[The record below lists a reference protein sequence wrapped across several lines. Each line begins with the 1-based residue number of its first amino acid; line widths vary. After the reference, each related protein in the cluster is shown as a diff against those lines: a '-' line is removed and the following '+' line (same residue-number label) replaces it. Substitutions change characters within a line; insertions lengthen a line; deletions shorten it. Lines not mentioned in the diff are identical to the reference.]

1 MKKTIKNISLVY
13 CWGNKNLGDKAI
25 TPGTIRFLK
34 QVYPDNNLF
43 VLSVFEKD
51 CRNYKESE
59 EYICSKFCDVNF
71 VPQPLAFINE
81 KRIRNSKQKRGA
93 VLNAFIGMVALCMPR
108 VFNRLFKGNAGF
120 DTLIKSDL
128 IIYNGG
134 VLFFHNKI
142 NSRRK
147 LILFRLMF
155 PFLLAKRLKIRH
167 AFYGQTF
174 GPFEGIGKN
183 FYKWFFSS
191 AELITTRE
199 SQSRQI
205 LTEIGIKKTKV
216 ENVIDS
222 GFWLDGENCKNTNIL
237 QNYGLADQ
245 KFIAVVLR
253 ASTIGQ
259 IGVISEDKAKEYVT
273 FFTGYLSEINKR
285 TGFKIAIVLQ
295 VKETDQKI
303 SKDVYEYLGE
313 KAVYIDDLQEPEELV
328 ALYSRAE
335 FVVSMRLHSIIFAL
349 LTNTPCLAL
358 YYKSI
363 THKTSGIMQDLK
375 LEDYVFDIDE
385 VSRQLLVD
393 RSLEMIRNKDCIS
406 QKIAENI
413 LALRNSTLEVFK
425 NRLT

>member
-34 QVYPDNNLF
+34 QVYPDSNLF

-51 CRNYKESE
+51 CENYKESE
-59 EYICSKFCDVNF
+59 DYICGKFCDVNF
-71 VPQPLAFINE
+71 VPQPLIFINE
-81 KRIRNSKQKRGA
+81 KRMRNSTKKCWA
-93 VLNAFIGMVALCMPR
+93 VLNAFIGMVALCMPKL
-108 VFNRLFKGNAGF
+108 FNRLFKGNAGF

-134 VLFFHNKI
+134 VLFFHNKT

-167 AFYGQTF
+167 AFYGQTY
-174 GPFEGIGKN
+174 GPFKGISKI

-205 LTEIGIKKTKV
+205 LNEIGVKKTKV
-216 ENVIDS
+216 ENVIDGS
-222 GFWLDGENCKNTNIL
+222 FWLDGGNCKNTGIL
-237 QNYGLADQ
+237 LNHGLANQ
-245 KFIAVVLR
+245 KFIAVILR

-259 IGVISEDKAKEYVT
+259 IGVISEDKAKEYGA

-303 SKDVYEYLGE
+303 SENVYEYLGK
-313 KAVYIDDLQEPEELV
+313 KAVYIDDLQEPEELI
-328 ALYSRAE
+328 ALYSHAE

-349 LTNTPCLAL
+349 LTNTPSLAL

-385 VSRQLLVD
+385 VSRELLVD
-393 RSLEMIRNKDCIS
+393 RSLELIRNKDYLS
-406 QKIAENI
+406 QKIEETVM
-413 LALRNSTLEVFK
+413 ALRNSTLEVFK
-425 NRLT
+425 KRLA